1 MAGATSLTVT
11 DPTGIVP
18 GGEYRIWEPG
28 AEETVTVSTLWVPPD
43 PTVPT
48 VPTTVLLA
56 AATVNAHETGHD
68 FSSLPADARNA
79 IVDPGARTGSQI
91 VAWVPRTS
99 EQRFAVA
106 GEHGGMKNV
115 RYEVELAVYIRSRTP
130 HAEDAQD
137 DVYALREALVDHMRA
152 DRTLG
157 GACFEAGEAIDGG
170 RGSIDVDYGQPETKA
185 GLTKSFFLMSFT
197 ALEIV
202 QA

>member
-1 MAGATSLTVT
+1 MSIRSVLDGICTYFGGAY
-11 DPTGIVP
+11 DPDTRTYRASPLP
-18 GGEYRIWEPG
+18 GVGVVRRAW
-28 AEETVTVSTLWVPPD
+28 AAD
-43 PTVPT
+43 DR
-48 VPTTVLLA
+48 LA
-56 AATVNAHETGHD
+56 DYFNGM
-68 FSSLPADARNA
+68 
-79 IVDPGARTGSQI
+79 DPGAQTGSQI
-91 VAWVPRTS
+91 VAWIPRTS
-99 EQRFAVA
+99 EQRFTVA
-106 GEHGGMKNV
+106 GERGGMKNV